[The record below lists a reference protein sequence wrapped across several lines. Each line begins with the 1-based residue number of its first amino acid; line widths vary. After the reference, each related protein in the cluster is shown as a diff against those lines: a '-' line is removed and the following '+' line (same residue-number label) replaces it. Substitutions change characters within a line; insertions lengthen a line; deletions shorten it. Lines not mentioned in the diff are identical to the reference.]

1 MSRPPSDGPTL
12 APGDVP
18 GYEAH
23 LVPAFRAAKGYT
35 CPTCERPIPAGTGH
49 VVAWPEGVVGER
61 RHWHRHCWR
70 LAVRRGRVT
79 GARDTG
85 GGR

>member
-1 MSRPPSDGPTL
+1 MSRPPVSGPTVV
-12 APGDVP
+12 PGEVP

-23 LVPAFRAAKGYT
+23 LVPGFRALKDYV
-35 CPTCERPIPAGTGH
+35 CPTCSQVVPAGSGH
-49 VVAWPEGVVGER
+49 VVAWPEGLTEER

-70 LAVRRGRVT
+70 LAVRRGRVS
-79 GARDTG
+79 GAR

>member
-1 MSRPPSDGPTL
+1 MSRPAAAGPTDV
-12 APGDVP
+12 PGEVP

-23 LVPAFRAAKGYT
+23 LVPGFRAHKRYV
-35 CPTCERPIPAGTGH
+35 CPTCTQGVAEGSGH
-49 VVAWPEGVVGER
+49 VVAWPEGLPDER

-79 GARDTG
+79 GARDM
-85 GGR
+85 R

>member
-1 MSRPPSDGPTL
+1 MSRPPSDGPTQV
-12 APGDVP
+12 PGEVP

-23 LVPAFRAAKGYT
+23 LVPGFRAQKRYV
-35 CPTCERPIPAGTGH
+35 CPTCTQTIPEGSGH
-49 VVAWPEGVVGER
+49 IVAWPEGLTEER

-79 GARDTG
+79 GARDV
-85 GGR
+85 R